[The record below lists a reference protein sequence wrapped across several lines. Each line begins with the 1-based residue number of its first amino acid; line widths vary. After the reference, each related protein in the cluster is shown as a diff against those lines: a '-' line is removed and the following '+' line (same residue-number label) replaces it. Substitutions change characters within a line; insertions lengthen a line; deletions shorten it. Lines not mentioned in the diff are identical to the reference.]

1 MLNLIRPVIKVI
13 TVNNKCKLHKVL
25 LSTPWLPLL
34 LYTVRIHAVQ
44 YNVIDSVS
52 LSRNSIC

>member
-1 MLNLIRPVIKVI
+1 MQI
-13 TVNNKCKLHKVL
+13 TF
-25 LSTPWLPLL
+25 LSIPLL

-52 LSRNSIC
+52 LSRNSICQWRG